1 MLTFFYERIYIMRKI
16 IRKLLIF
23 LWITIFT
30 YSSTNIILAN
40 SEIYNFKEV
49 RCNAY
54 LINVKTGMKYK
65 IKTKK
70 LPTFRSMDD
79 EIEAGFVIEPKKENL
94 IPVYSFRSLC
104 SQENEEVDDSS
115 SVRGI
120 VKIKY
125 SKRYNSNNEEEY
137 LLKSVSGKWK
147 VLEPRGIKLSN
158 RRLAYTCWDAMD
170 ISQVR
175 LKNKFK

>member
-1 MLTFFYERIYIMRKI
+1 
-16 IRKLLIF
+16 
-23 LWITIFT
+23 
-30 YSSTNIILAN
+30 
-40 SEIYNFKEV
+40 
-49 RCNAY
+49 
-54 LINVKTGMKYK
+54 
-65 IKTKK
+65 
-70 LPTFRSMDD
+70 MDD

-94 IPVYSFRSLC
+94 ITVYSFRSLC

-125 SKRYNSNNEEEY
+125 SKRYNYNNEEEY

-158 RRLAYTCWDAMD
+158 RRLTYTCWDAMD

-175 LKNKFK
+175 FKK